1 VTDLD
6 PDAPR
11 NTLADVDA
19 AEPDGSEPAAAGDVA
34 EPEELRERLE
44 HERHHLS
51 GQLGDLGRGEGSL
64 AFDDN
69 FADSGQVAAE
79 QGENRVLASQL
90 REQLDDVERALGK
103 LDAGTYGLCEV
114 CGNRIGASRLEAMP
128 AARFC
133 IDHAG

>member
-1 VTDLD
+1 VTDID

-11 NTLADVDA
+11 DA
-19 AEPDGSEPAAAGDVA
+19 VAEGNAFEAPDGGDPRA
-34 EPEELRERLE
+34 RLE
-44 HERHHLS
+44 HERAHLE

-79 QGENRVLASQL
+79 QGENRVLATQL
-90 REQLDDVERALGK
+90 REQLDDVERALTK
-103 LDAGTYGLCEV
+103 LDDGTYGQCEV
-114 CGNRIGASRLEAMP
+114 CGAAIGESRLEAMP